1 MAAALVCLVLL
12 APLLIAQSDAAG
24 ASPISDSGSES
35 SGSEAS
41 ESSDAGA
48 SESSESPSSPSETSD
63 TTSTDESSPSP
74 EASQEAG
81 ESDTATD
88 GAEDITDEGSTE
100 PPADEPTEGD
110 TNATPPEDDTDTA
123 PDEPPVD
130 SETPPEDT
138 EEPADDEPE
147 DTPQD
152 PPEEPDPTE
161 PEPDDIPEPPADT
174 CVSMSCDDSDP
185 CTLDS
190 CSDSACKH
198 AAIPS
203 CGLENTTQTIPQPK
217 IPGSVMEITP
227 ELMKYILLNQYP
239 GTRFGIQTKQPEY
252 ASGEDVWMTISAPA
266 EADVELYF
274 SYNGFDH
281 YIKIPREKGYPL
293 DFPLPIPETL
303 DEGSYTIR
311 AAIFYSGII
320 LKSDTSFTVSEH
332 ASSARDEEETL
343 PSEDPSDPAVGHI
356 QSNVVEQTPP
366 LESETVSEE
375 DTTEEG
381 QAADHPAE
389 IPVESPPQDTLSGSA
404 LTHDPIVIGQPVE
417 WQKTVKIE
425 NTESSP
431 LDVEVQV
438 AIPESAELIG
448 VQEKQTE
455 EIVQSE
461 TDGADVIIVDTLD
474 EGEEKEYV
482 VTFETDPAQ
491 KIESKPIVTDESWEK
506 EIVISSNP
514 EYEGAFQYT
523 NVLSYATVKESASE
537 NIQLYWRVNGE
548 EVDVT
553 HYETF
558 NVTFYDTNHNG
569 LVDQISWITPHLSSQ
584 EFVIVVTLTATSS
597 PFEHEI
603 SIIPTSPAP
612 NSHFKDSPIPFGFT
626 VNYNASYTKV
636 LCNLTVDSALK
647 FESIPAATN
656 QTTALLTLDEGIHN
670 WQVACAGEGTPSA
683 LTAPQSF
690 VVDVSPPAI
699 ELHNP
704 DPELSLRDS
713 VTLNYTATDVYAASL
728 TCSLYLNDVLNM
740 TGLVAPSGTLQQISL
755 SELENGTYTWNVGCA
770 DKAGNQNVTA
780 SKLFYIDTKRN
791 FSIITNKL
799 SYALGEGGVYW
810 VTAPL
815 GSKVTLIITTPL
827 KTTITRFFEGPY
839 PTLDTINFNDYGGQ
853 YILDGFLNF
862 NGAIKQT
869 TTTYSVTSSIS
880 AAITVDKETIEK
892 GGSVAFTGAHGG
904 GLGDVTYNWDF
915 DDGTSATEKTVSH
928 TFPDL
933 KNYVVKLTVKDGKG
947 NTATASVTITV
958 KEKFPVKIQVRD
970 GDTDN
975 AIQNAKVNVGVDEV
989 KTDGNGDAAYTL
1001 FVGEYEFLIRADG
1014 YDVFYG
1020 TILVNQET
1028 TYTAVLTKD
1037 VAEPFEE
1044 EKSEEP
1050 QNTEEGTP
1058 PVIEFEDSEL
1068 EDVLLTALESID
1080 SYSSDQRKLADTL
1093 RVREGLERAKENVAR
1108 INRDLFNLK
1117 QNRAGLDQEAY
1128 NDRVAD
1134 LEESLDELRKKTI
1147 MAVTAESP
1155 EEFAKYASPEQIED
1169 IAQRYIKEKAHIKD
1183 TKSYLSSLDEIQNLV
1198 TISTVVQSG
1207 RITTLDGA
1215 LSDITL
1221 VKHVASTFG
1230 DVQHTELVIDIPKT
1244 IAEDAK
1250 DITFL
1255 TPYTVVQ
1262 SDPLI
1267 AFDLTEATDIMYYTR
1282 TTIDPDEAKNIAL
1295 ALLPTQTVDGKG
1307 ASITGLAIFSKITS
1321 IDNPLVAFEVT
1332 IIVILLLAYVL
1343 YEFDLMQGVQRALIM
1358 RSQEI
1363 KAIYDIIHD
1372 IHVAIANNE
1381 LDNAMLTYQDL
1392 MEAYKKLPAAKKP
1405 KVIQETK
1412 ATYHKIIHAKVQE
1425 GLHAALALVQ
1435 ENHVNEAREKYEEIQ
1450 TWYKEL
1456 PPELRATVK
1465 ERCTLLFERLN
1476 QA

>member
-1 MAAALVCLVLL
+1 MAAGLVCLVLL
-12 APLLIAQSDAAG
+12 APLLIAQSDVAG
-24 ASPISDSGSES
+24 ASPLSGPGSSGSES
-35 SGSEAS
+35 S
-41 ESSDAGA
+41 ESAPPSGPSDAAG
-48 SESSESPSSPSETSD
+48 
-63 TTSTDESSPSP
+63 TDQTSPSP
-74 EASQEAG
+74 EASQEMA
-81 ESDTATD
+81 ESDTAAD
-88 GAEDITDEGSTE
+88 GTEDITDEGSTE

-110 TNATPPEDDTDTA
+110 MDATPPAED
-123 PDEPPVD
+123 PPED
-130 SETPPEDT
+130 SEETPPED
-138 EEPADDEPE
+138 EPE
-147 DTPQD
+147 TPPEQPPD
-152 PPEEPDPTE
+152 DSEDPPDDPGENPEGDLPPEEPPEEPGPIDP
-161 PEPDDIPEPPADT
+161 DPPVDMCA
-174 CVSMSCDDSDP
+174 SMSCDDADP

-239 GTRFGIQTKQPEY
+239 GTRFGIQTKKPEY
-252 ASGEDVWMTISAPA
+252 SSGEDVWMTINAPA

-293 DFPLPIPETL
+293 EFPLPIPETL

-320 LKSDTSFTVSEH
+320 LKSDTSFTVSED
-332 ASSARDEEETL
+332 APSARDEEETL
-343 PSEDPSDPAVGHI
+343 PSEDPADPAVGHI

-366 LESETVSEE
+366 LESETVSAE

-381 QAADHPAE
+381 QAADQPAE
-389 IPVESPPQDTLSGSA
+389 IPVESSTQDTLSGPA

-438 AIPESAELIG
+438 AIPESADLIG

-461 TDGADVIIVDTLD
+461 TDGADVIIADTLD

-482 VTFETDPAQ
+482 VTFKTEPAK
-491 KIESKPIVTDESWEK
+491 KIESKPIVTDDSWEK

-514 EYEGAFQYT
+514 EYDGEFQYT
-523 NVLSYATVKESASE
+523 NVLSYATVKESSSE

-558 NVTFYDTNHNG
+558 SVTFYDTNHNG

-584 EFVIVVTLTATSS
+584 EFVIVVTLTATAS
-597 PFEHEI
+597 PFEQEI
-603 SIIPTSPAP
+603 TIIPTSPAP
-612 NSHFKDSPIPFGFT
+612 NSHFKDGPVPFGFT
-626 VNYNASYTKV
+626 INYNASYTKV
-636 LCNLTVDSALK
+636 RCNITVDDAVML
-647 FESIPAATN
+647 ESILAVTN
-656 QTTALLTLDEGIHN
+656 QTTTVLTLEEGIHN
-670 WQVACAGEGTPSA
+670 WYVACAGNATPSKKSS
-683 LTAPQSF
+683 TESF
-690 VVDVSPPAI
+690 VVDMSPPVI

-704 DPELSLRDS
+704 DPELSLRDA
-713 VTLNYTATDVYAASL
+713 VTLNYTATDAYAASL

-755 SELENGTYTWNVGCA
+755 SELENGTYTWKVGCA

-933 KNYVVKLTVKDGKG
+933 KNYVVKLTVKDSKG

-958 KEKFPVKIQVRD
+958 KERFPVKIQVRD

-1001 FVGEYEFLIRADG
+1001 FVGEYEFIIRADG

-1044 EKSEEP
+1044 EESEEP

-1058 PVIEFEDSEL
+1058 PVLEFEDSEL
-1068 EDVLLTALESID
+1068 EDVLLTALENID
-1080 SYSSDQRKLADTL
+1080 SYSSDQRKLADAL
-1093 RVREGLERAKENVAR
+1093 GVREGLERAKETVAR
-1108 INRDLFNLK
+1108 VNRDLFNLK

-1207 RITTLDGA
+1207 RITTLDGS

-1221 VKHVASTFG
+1221 IKHQASTFG
-1230 DVQHTELVIDIPKT
+1230 DVQETELIIDIPKT
-1244 IAEDAK
+1244 IAGDAK
-1250 DITFL
+1250 DIIFL
-1255 TPYTVVQ
+1255 TPYTIIQ
-1262 SDPLI
+1262 ADPLI
-1267 AFDLTEATDIMYYTR
+1267 AFDLSQATDIMYYTR

-1332 IIVILLLAYVL
+1332 IIVILLLVYVL
-1343 YEFDLMQGVQRALIM
+1343 YEFDLMQGVQRAFIM

-1372 IHVAIANNE
+1372 IQVSITNNE

-1412 ATYHKIIHAKVQE
+1412 AAYHKIIHAKVQE
-1425 GLHAALALVQ
+1425 GLHAALALLQ

-1450 TWYKEL
+1450 AWYKEL